1 MRTHAMKHTFQ
12 ALGLTLAAAC
22 TAQES
27 TSPAASSTS
36 GTTAEAADV
45 PAIPSQAEADAAA
58 AKQINEANAD
68 AELEKLKNEIGGE
81 K

>member
-1 MRTHAMKHTFQ
+1 MTTHAMKHTFQ
-12 ALGLTLAAAC
+12 ALALLLAAAC

-27 TSPAASSTS
+27 TPPEAGSTA
-36 GTTAEAADV
+36 GTAAEAADV

-58 AKQINEANAD
+58 AQAINQANAD